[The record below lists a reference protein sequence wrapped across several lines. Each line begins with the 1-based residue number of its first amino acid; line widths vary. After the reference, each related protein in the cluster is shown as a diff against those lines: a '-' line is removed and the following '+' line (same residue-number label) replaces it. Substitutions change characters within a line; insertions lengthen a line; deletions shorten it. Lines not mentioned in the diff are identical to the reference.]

1 MCYTISVK
9 REVGFESGAGDSREA
24 TGLGAEMPTIEA
36 YREITKK
43 NKKSLKKVL
52 TKSRI
57 PVIIRV

>member
-9 REVGFESGAGDSREA
+9 REVSFESGAGDNREV

-43 NKKSLKKVL
+43 IKKV
-52 TKSRI
+52 
-57 PVIIRV
+57 